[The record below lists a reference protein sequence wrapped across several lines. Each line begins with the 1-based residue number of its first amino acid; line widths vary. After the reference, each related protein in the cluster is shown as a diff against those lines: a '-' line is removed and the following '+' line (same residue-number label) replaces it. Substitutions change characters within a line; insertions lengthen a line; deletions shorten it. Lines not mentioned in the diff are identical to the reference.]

1 MNELNPN
8 ELNPNPYAPGVVQK
22 KEILSEVETV
32 RKQYLSHEA
41 SVKSIG
47 VLWVVGGLF
56 TFVSGAA
63 FSAALV
69 SPPPGGSTVAIAG
82 IAAVLI
88 LLGITQFVVAIG
100 IRKLYP
106 WSRIPATFLSVCSL
120 FAVPMGTLVGT
131 YMLYLLLSK
140 KGTMVFSPEY
150 KEVIAQTPHMKYKT
164 SPVVW
169 IALGL
174 LVVVFVFMVAFFGRR

>member
-1 MNELNPN
+1 MNELNPH

-41 SVKSIG
+41 SVKSFG
-47 VLWVVGGLF
+47 VVCVVGGLF
-56 TFVSGAA
+56 SIVSGAA
-63 FSAALV
+63 LIATLV
-69 SPPPGGSTVAIAG
+69 SPPPGGNMTAIAG
-82 IAAVLI
+82 IGTALI
-88 LLGITQFVVAIG
+88 LLGIAQFVVAIG
-100 IRKLYP
+100 IRKLHA
-106 WSRIPATFLSVCSL
+106 WSKIPATFLSVCAL
-120 FAVPMGTLVGT
+120 FAVPMGTLIGF

-150 KEVIAQTPHMKYKT
+150 KEIIAQTPHMKYKT

-174 LVVVFVFMVAFFGRR
+174 IVAAIVSMILLR